1 MELIDSLNNFKQMFS
16 NKGDFIF
23 TYSSFELNTLN
34 KQFVDCWY
42 DLSVEINLF
51 STSVERK
58 WYPKIY
64 WSHGKKSLLSFKFE
78 FAMVHLFI

>member
-1 MELIDSLNNFKQMFS
+1 MFS

-58 WYPKIY
+58 
-64 WSHGKKSLLSFKFE
+64 
-78 FAMVHLFI
+78 